1 MHIAPSDKENP
12 RAQCA
17 SVRLPKRPFP
27 FYKAKLVLEP
37 NQSALQSRHLI
48 RSVTWLLG
56 IKTAVY
62 YFFVVLLYFQNT
74 QSDKSTPCFYLQG
87 EATWKKTWV
96 NTRVSF
102 ISGASRTGS
111 AESRVNTPAGPVMK
125 FGAGSTNRY
134 IYIYIYIYICSL
146 RSSSCTFSHPPTLL
160 IMKQKILYCTARW
173 LVKCSNKDSKHRSC
187 LPVPKIS
194 LNYGLI

>member
-87 EATWKKTWV
+87 EATWKKT
-96 NTRVSF
+96 
-102 ISGASRTGS
+102 
-111 AESRVNTPAGPVMK
+111 RVNTEYHLSRVLAEPGQRRAEWIHLQALSWSLVQVVR
-125 FGAGSTNRY
+125 TD
-134 IYIYIYIYICSL
+134 IYIYIYIYISVVFVL
-146 RSSSCTFSHPPTLL
+146 LLAPSH
-160 IMKQKILYCTARW
+160 ILPHC
-173 LVKCSNKDSKHRSC
+173 
-187 LPVPKIS
+187 
-194 LNYGLI
+194 